1 MNAMKTVSTYD
12 IGILGK
18 MDATEVAEKIKGK
31 KISSREAVA
40 CAIERAKKSDEQLNA
55 IVNYDYE
62 RALEDSIQLETGIF
76 SGVPTF
82 IKDLNDV
89 KGFPTLKGSSAIK
102 PKPAKKN
109 DKIVDQILAITG
121 SIILG
126 KSSTS
131 EFGLLP
137 CGESLQNGETR
148 NPWNINHSTGGSSA
162 GSSALVAAGVVP
174 FAHASDGGGSI
185 RIPASCC
192 GLVGLKPTRGRNITS
207 ASQIV
212 PIDIAQDGIVSRTVR
227 DTANYIAGL
236 EQYHNNPNLP
246 TIGHVKGAGKKRLRI
261 ALFTESSTG
270 VESHS
275 DVTNTVMETGKLC
288 EQLGHEVS
296 YINNPFEHKITRDFM
311 VYWSF
316 LSFASIISEY
326 ATNGFSFNHFNTAKF
341 TKQLG
346 GFFPLLSVRAV
357 TSIRNL
363 KNHTNDYNLLFDK
376 YDILLSPTLSH
387 PAPPIGHF
395 GTEVDTIDI
404 IMKLNSY
411 VNFTTTQ
418 NITGAPAISLPLG
431 LSGNGLPIGVQ
442 LAAKTGEER
451 KLLELSFEL
460 EETKR
465 FITILGG
472 MKSVAKK
479 K

>member
-1 MNAMKTVSTYD
+1 MKKISTFD
-12 IGILGK
+12 TGILGNL
-18 MDATEVAEKIKGK
+18 DATEVALKIREKEF
-31 KISSREAVA
+31 SAEEAVE
-40 CAIERAKKSDEQLNA
+40 CATERAKVTDSAINA
-55 IVNYDYE
+55 IVNADYDH
-62 RALEDSIQLETGIF
+62 ALKESKMQHTGIF
-76 SGVPTF
+76 AGVPTF

-89 KGFPTLKGSSAIK
+89 KGLPTLKGSSGFK
-102 PKPAKKN
+102 VVPAKKN
-109 DKIVDQILAITG
+109 DKIIDQLLSVTG

-137 CGESLQNGETR
+137 CGETLQHGETR
-148 NPWNINHSTGGSSA
+148 NPWNTDHSTGGSSA
-162 GSSALVAAGVVP
+162 GAAALVAAGVVP

-192 GLVGLKPTRGRNITS
+192 GLVGLKPSRGRNIIS

-227 DTANYIAGL
+227 DTAGYIHGL
-236 EQYHNNPNLP
+236 EVYHKNEKLLP
-246 TIGHVKGAGKKRLRI
+246 IGLVNQPGKKRLRI
-261 ALFTESSTG
+261 GLFTKSSTG
-270 VESHS
+270 VESHT
-275 DVTNTVMETGKLC
+275 DVTQTVLETGKLL

-316 LSFASIISEY
+316 LSFASMLSEY
-326 ATNGFSFNHFNTAKF
+326 ATKGFSFNHFKTAKF

-346 GFFPLLSVRAV
+346 GFFPLISVRAA

-363 KNHTNDYNLLFDK
+363 KNHTADYNKVFEK
-376 YDILLSPTLSH
+376 YDVLLSPTLSH

-431 LSGNGLPIGVQ
+431 LSRDGLPIGVQ
-442 LAAKTGEER
+442 LAAMLGEER
-451 KLLELSFEL
+451 ILLELAFEL
-460 EETKR
+460 E
-465 FITILGG
+465 
-472 MKSVAKK
+472 VAKQFTNLANL
-479 K
+479 